1 MARHPLQRLEAPSWQ
16 LSLALHLAGISSFA
30 ASFRFLE
37 TWDTPMGKAYGG
49 HYQFLTILGLSLAMA
64 TFLVGAAADLTMSSR
79 LFAVKNA
86 LSSLSTPLEVLIS
99 VLYWGLCAIDKSLVM
114 PSEFS
119 LDLLPDI
126 GFHAA
131 PAVFLAVDMLFFS
144 PPWAIRGYTAMAMSQ
159 IWAFGYWYWVEH
171 CFSKNGWCVGHVI
184 QSANIT
190 KTNSLLHR
198 YPYPIFDILT
208 IPQRALLFAV
218 AALIMT
224 SSSAGLKWI
233 YGKVNGI
240 EDMKREAIKE
250 PTRVKSP

>member
-1 MARHPLQRLEAPSWQ
+1 MTRHPLQRLEAPSRQ

-49 HYQFLTILGLSLAMA
+49 HYQFLTILGLSLAMV
-64 TFLVGAAADLTMSSR
+64 TFLMGAAADLTMSSR

-114 PSEFS
+114 PSDFA

-131 PAVFLAVDMLFFS
+131 PAIFLAIDMLFFS

-171 CFSKNGWCVGHVI
+171 CFSKNGW
-184 QSANIT
+184 
-190 KTNSLLHR
+190 
-198 YPYPIFDILT
+198 YPYPIFDILS
-208 IPQRALLFAV
+208 IPQRALLFAL

-224 SSSAGLKWI
+224 SSSAALKWV

-240 EDMKREAIKE
+240 EDMKREATKE
-250 PTRVKSP
+250 PIRVKSS